1 MVVSTLR
8 LALPRHP
15 DRPDRWF
22 APLLIL
28 PLGTFPRARMG
39 HGAVR
44 ISLDPHPHEGLG
56 MAGMV
61 TRVLWGLFTVAAIT
75 WALAVVLAFHR

>member
-1 MVVSTLR
+1 
-8 LALPRHP
+8 
-15 DRPDRWF
+15 
-22 APLLIL
+22 
-28 PLGTFPRARMG
+28 
-39 HGAVR
+39 
-44 ISLDPHPHEGLG
+44 